1 MTDAQRDDRKSSAR
15 LRLVVSDNAN
25 TPADPTE
32 DEQGQLESE
41 LALDRRQMRRDLAA
55 KLLDE
60 HVRKLAT
67 TGAPRS
73 ARTTGH
79 VELGTEGRDQTPS
92 TLKVV
97 STDPQQDPA
106 APSTQRASPAPFAWA
121 GAIVA
126 ALVSRALVATSA
138 LRKTKRERA
147 ATLSEIDRLELELE
161 TALERRRMRRALAS
175 MLVDEYRNAPER
187 VAPNALRAA
196 LVNRDLTEEECESLD
211 RALSKARHRSRD
223 AGQAG

>member
-1 MTDAQRDDRKSSAR
+1 MTGAQRDDGKSSAR
-15 LRLVVSDNAN
+15 LRLVVSDDAN

-32 DEQGQLESE
+32 DEQGRLEFE
-41 LALDRRQMRRDLAA
+41 LALERRQMRRDLAA

-92 TLKVV
+92 TLKLV
-97 STDPQQDPA
+97 SAGPQQDPT

-138 LRKTKRERA
+138 LRKTQREWA
-147 ATLSEIDRLELELE
+147 ATSEIDRLELELE
-161 TALERRRMRRALAS
+161 MALERRRMPTGACLNACRRIQ
-175 MLVDEYRNAPER
+175 ER
-187 VAPNALRAA
+187 A
-196 LVNRDLTEEECESLD
+196 
-211 RALSKARHRSRD
+211 
-223 AGQAG
+223 

>member
-1 MTDAQRDDRKSSAR
+1 
-15 LRLVVSDNAN
+15 LVVSDNAN

-55 KLLDE
+55 KLLDD

-67 TGAPRS
+67 TEAPRS
-73 ARTTGH
+73 ARTIGN

-92 TLKVV
+92 TLKLV
-97 STDPQQDPA
+97 SAGPQQGPA
-106 APSTQRASPAPFAWA
+106 AALAQRESPAPFAWA

-126 ALVSRALVATSA
+126 ALASWARIATSA
-138 LRKTKRERA
+138 LRKTKRERPA
-147 ATLSEIDRLELELE
+147 AISEIDRLELELE

-175 MLVDEYRNAPER
+175 TLVDECRNAPER

-196 LVNRDLTEEECESLD
+196 LVNRDLTEEECEALD
-211 RALSKARHRSRD
+211 RALSKARNRSRD

>member
-1 MTDAQRDDRKSSAR
+1 MTGAQRDDGKSSAR

-41 LALDRRQMRRDLAA
+41 LALERRQMRRDLAA
-55 KLLDE
+55 KLLDD

-67 TGAPRS
+67 TGAPFS
-73 ARTTGH
+73 ARTTGQ
-79 VELGTEGRDQTPS
+79 VELGIEDRDQKPS
-92 TLKVV
+92 TLKLV
-97 STDPQQDPA
+97 STGPQQVPA

-121 GAIVA
+121 GAIAA

-138 LRKTKRERA
+138 FRASKRERA
-147 ATLSEIDRLELELE
+147 TATSEIDRLELELE
-161 TALERRRMRRALAS
+161 MALERRRMRRALAS
-175 MLVDEYRNAPER
+175 MLVDECRNAPEK
-187 VAPNALRAA
+187 VAPSALRAA
-196 LVNRDLTEEECESLD
+196 LVNRDLTEDECEALD
-211 RALSKARHRSRD
+211 RALSKARNRSRD

>member
-1 MTDAQRDDRKSSAR
+1 LKLVSA
-15 LRLVVSDNAN
+15 
-25 TPADPTE
+25 
-32 DEQGQLESE
+32 G
-41 LALDRRQMRRDLAA
+41 
-55 KLLDE
+55 
-60 HVRKLAT
+60 
-67 TGAPRS
+67 
-73 ARTTGH
+73 
-79 VELGTEGRDQTPS
+79 
-92 TLKVV
+92 
-97 STDPQQDPA
+97 PQQDPA

-126 ALVSRALVATSA
+126 ALVSRALAAASA
-138 LRKTKRERA
+138 FRASKRERA
-147 ATLSEIDRLELELE
+147 TATSEIDRLELELE

-196 LVNRDLTEEECESLD
+196 LVNRDLTEEECEALD